1 MTYEARAR
9 VAIWAGDAAG
19 YEHYGRLTAREFR
32 HGAHSPLGA
41 RYERLKLEALHH
53 DLAPPG
59 ELSDFDLETKSSN
72 LQSVV
77 MQAMQ
82 GAQPEER
89 SLRALQLVCRACGA
103 SAGHLYVLRPDGSL
117 QIGSHG
123 ATAPPPDELTTQVRV
138 LLERAHA
145 NTQGLTDLVTGTVAE
160 VDSDND
166 TTVHA
171 GGMTFELLLLACEPQ
186 RARTIVGVIALDVG
200 EHGAKLASQSQLLAT
215 VAEYLVA
222 S

>member
-1 MTYEARAR
+1 M
-9 VAIWAGDAAG
+9 
-19 YEHYGRLTAREFR
+19 
-32 HGAHSPLGA
+32 
-41 RYERLKLEALHH
+41 
-53 DLAPPG
+53 
-59 ELSDFDLETKSSN
+59 SSN

-82 GAQPEER
+82 GVQPEER
-89 SLRALQLVCRACGA
+89 SLRALQLVCRAGGA
-103 SAGHLYVLRPDGSL
+103 SAGHLYALRSDGPL
-117 QIGSHG
+117 LTASHG
-123 ATAPPPDELTTQVRV
+123 VTAPPPDALTTRVRV
-138 LLERAHA
+138 LLQREHASTRA
-145 NTQGLTDLVTGTVAE
+145 LTDLVTGTVAE
-160 VDSDND
+160 LDSDND
-166 TTVHA
+166 TTVHI